1 VVVEAVT
8 TAHRPTQILVDLA
21 VEQTMVA
28 IQELRPKDPRTHH
41 IVEQL
46 DLISMEMLVVMD
58 QVVQSIIMAAVVV
71 PVVSVAMAVN
81 LLLDQV
87 LEEMG
92 NHSLDLLDL

>member
-1 VVVEAVT
+1 VGVVT
-8 TAHRPTQILVDLA
+8 TAPNPMVKVVDLVA
-21 VEQTMVA
+21 EQTMLA
-28 IQELRPKDPRTHH
+28 IQELQVKDLRTHH

-46 DLISMEMLVVMD
+46 DLINMEIMVVMD
-58 QVVQSIIMAAVVV
+58 QVVQSITVAAVVV
-71 PVVSVAMAVN
+71 LVVSVAMALN

>member
-1 VVVEAVT
+1 
-8 TAHRPTQILVDLA
+8 
-21 VEQTMVA
+21 
-28 IQELRPKDPRTHH
+28 
-41 IVEQL
+41 
-46 DLISMEMLVVMD
+46 MD
-58 QVVQSIIMAAVVV
+58 QVLQSITVAAVVV